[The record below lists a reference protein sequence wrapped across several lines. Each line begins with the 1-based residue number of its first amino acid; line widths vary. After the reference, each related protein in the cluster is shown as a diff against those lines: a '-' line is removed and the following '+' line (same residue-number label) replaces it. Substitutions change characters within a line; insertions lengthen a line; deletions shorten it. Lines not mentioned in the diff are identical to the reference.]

1 MLYYLVM
8 REWNFVIGNKRDL
21 SEGYFNKNK
30 LDIRYKEVIVYFY
43 LYLEVKIVIV
53 CLE

>member
-1 MLYYLVM
+1 MLYYLAM

-21 SEGYFNKNK
+21 SEGHLNKNK
-30 LDIRYKEVIVYFY
+30 PDTRHKEVIAYSHS
-43 LYLEVKIVIV
+43 YLEAKTVIV